1 MGVVLVVQRA
11 LPRQQRAQLVPA
23 RVRAYTVCVCVRA
36 RVRVRVYV
44 CACACMCAC
53 VCVCVR
59 SCMRACACACFCA
72 QACTMLSARA
82 IGASV
87 RVCESECARRGLG
100 LAGRAGGRPGRP
112 PVEGTARVLGG
123 YCGTAGVL
131 THRTPDLGGL
141 MMRCAISMKWHS
153 SIAFMIRA
161 FTCWCSLPAAVFT

>member
-1 MGVVLVVQRA
+1 MRGAVGVVLVVQRA

-23 RVRAYTVCVCVRA
+23 RARVPVCVCVRA
-36 RVRVRVYV
+36 
-44 CACACMCAC
+44 
-53 VCVCVR
+53 CVR
-59 SCMRACACACFCA
+59 AGVLLCFCA
-72 QACTMLSARA
+72 RAMLSARD

-87 RVCESECARRGLG
+87 RVCESECARKRLG

-161 FTCWCSLPAAVFT
+161 FTCWCSLPAAVVT